1 MLFMVATLFAA
12 CANEDIAQD
21 KKKENGTE
29 APKGGVVF
37 ATNDTKISA
46 KRRFI
51 DEDEFADAKTRT
63 NIKHTPNK
71 GADAYW
77 TSDDFIW
84 VKKQDGTWVKSTGT
98 TLHDG
103 GASAEFTLPGN
114 KTDYANGCEVRYT
127 GIGQAYYRNS
137 PSYLTIGIPD
147 NQSRTAANDFSHAGE
162 WGDCGSGK
170 AYNTG
175 NPDKFNFSL
184 SHKAAY
190 LCFLPRCTNGALAP
204 NIRLKSIKIDAE
216 IQYTTTGF
224 FANYSEF
231 DGEDIRNTDGTPFG
245 GNIITVTLPDFPLY
259 TTANQEA
266 NATYLVVRPGK
277 YDFSIEYTI
286 KDPTT
291 NVETVI
297 KDTRT
302 GITLEK
308 ENIYDVTA
316 NLVPKSGS
324 GLSPQDFKYYMWDAK
339 QHYWYGYEDDQ
350 PIINFGHPGAHQGW
364 HYPKSKAA
372 DPQRWYND
380 TWPGYGIPYEAQTA
394 RFKALPNINEMCWYV
409 MKGDPHWDANG
420 IVGHVIASDGHLKQA
435 SLGGI
440 WLLKKA
446 AIVRRLTD
454 PGKPGHYPSTLTW
467 EKMKEGYGGPGT
479 PASPIASPTDIRTPA
494 YMGDVYQNT
503 SIVQG
508 RPSDTEIS
516 DYFFLPA
523 AGQYSD
529 GHLYFFGEWGFYWS
543 STAGSQGDV
552 DSRYLY
558 IGNSKVGLHD
568 YYYRSAGQLV
578 RPFE

>member
-1 MLFMVATLFAA
+1 MKVKTIIKTGQLFMMAVLLAA
-12 CANEDIAQD
+12 CASEDVAQD

-63 NIKHTPNK
+63 NIKHTPGQ

-84 VKKQDGTWVKSTGT
+84 VKDKNGTWQKSTGT

-114 KTDYANGCEVRYT
+114 KTDYADGCEVRYT
-127 GIGQAYYRNS
+127 GIGQAYYRKS
-137 PSYLTIGIPD
+137 PSYSTIGIPD

-184 SHKAAY
+184 SHKPAY

-224 FANYSEF
+224 FANYSKF

-259 TTANQEA
+259 TTENQAA

-291 NVETVI
+291 NVETVVT
-297 KDTRT
+297 DTRT
-302 GITLEK
+302 GITLDK
-308 ENIYDVTA
+308 GNIYDVTA
-316 NLVPKSGS
+316 NLVPM
-324 GLSPQDFKYYMWDAK
+324 GLYYMWDAK
-339 QHYWYGYEDDQ
+339 QDYWNGYESEQ
-350 PIINFGHPGAHQGW
+350 PLIEQWHPGGTQGQ
-364 HYPKSKAA
+364 HYPQTTD
-372 DPQRWYND
+372 DPRYTHD
-380 TWPGYGIPYEAQTA
+380 SGDAQTDF
-394 RFKALPNINEMCWYV
+394 FKTLPNINELMWY
-409 MKGDPHWDANG
+409 MYAGDPRWVYAQN
-420 IVGHVIASDGHLKQA
+420 VVIARKGHLQKVNYDGVWIRKKKVIISYLKT
-435 SLGGI
+435 SLGYSSI
-440 WLLKKA
+440 TEA
-446 AIVRRLTD
+446 D
-454 PGKPGHYPSTLTW
+454 
-467 EKMKEGYGGPGT
+467 MKESYWW
-479 PASPIASPTDIRTPA
+479 SPTNRVDYRGTNAPQFSATNPGAPA
-494 YMGDVYQNT
+494 
-503 SIVQG
+503 
-508 RPSDTEIS
+508 DTYN
-516 DYFFLPA
+516 YFFLPTSGCYNSGWFINQNNIGYYWSSSPTSGNGRA
-523 AGQYSD
+523 FALQFSD
-529 GHLYFFGEWGFYWS
+529 GHIDILPYQRTEGFQ
-543 STAGSQGDV
+543 AV
-552 DSRYLY
+552 
-558 IGNSKVGLHD
+558 
-568 YYYRSAGQLV
+568 
-578 RPFE
+578 PFE

>member
-1 MLFMVATLFAA
+1 MKVKTIIKTGQLFMMAVLLAA
-12 CANEDIAQD
+12 CASEDIAQD

-63 NIKHTPNK
+63 NIKHTVGQ

-84 VKKQDGTWVKSTGT
+84 VKDKNGTWQKSTGT

-114 KTDYANGCEVRYT
+114 KTDYADGCEVRYT

-137 PSYLTIGIPD
+137 PSYSTIGIPD

-184 SHKAAY
+184 SHKPAY

-224 FANYSEF
+224 FANYSKF

-245 GNIITVTLPDFPLY
+245 GNIITVTLPNFPLY
-259 TTANQEA
+259 TTENQAA

-291 NVETVI
+291 NVEMAISQMLTNVTLNKGEINDITV
-297 KDTRT
+297 
-302 GITLEK
+302 
-308 ENIYDVTA
+308 
-316 NLVPKSGS
+316 
-324 GLSPQDFKYYMWDAK
+324 DFSQKYYMWDAR
-339 QHYWYGYEDDQ
+339 QDYWYGHLLADGTPDGNAPQ
-350 PIINFGHPGAHQGW
+350 
-364 HYPKSKAA
+364 SKAA
-372 DPQRWYND
+372 DPERWCND
-380 TWPGYGIPYEAQTA
+380 YYPGPGMRIDATQNKL
-394 RFKALPNINEMCWYV
+394 FKTLPNANEVCWYV
-409 MKGDPHWDANG
+409 TKGDPHKGTGVYADN
-420 IVGHVIASDGHLKQA
+420 GHLVTG
-435 SLGGI
+435 SGL
-440 WLLKKA
+440 WLRKKS
-446 AIVRRLTD
+446 AIVNYLINTE
-454 PGKPGHYPSTLTW
+454 HYPATLTW
-467 EKMKEGYGGPGT
+467 DELKEGYRTSATATPKDARVTPLNPINHTLTPGN
-479 PASPIASPTDIRTPA
+479 PA
-494 YMGDVYQNT
+494 QLN
-503 SIVQG
+503 
-508 RPSDTEIS
+508 
-516 DYFFLPA
+516 DYFFLPVT
-523 AGQYSD
+523 GIYISSVLLD
-529 GHLYFFGEWGFYWS
+529 PTTYGGYWS
-543 STAGSQGDV
+543 SSGSPQYASNACTLEFTDSYVIAGD
-552 DSRYLY
+552 
-558 IGNSKVGLHD
+558 GNRTRGSI
-568 YYYRSAGQLV
+568 A